1 MAGELAILSTNGVRK
16 FHAVAA
22 GSKPDTVNLFTY
34 SRPLCGLRGRDSTGF
49 STSRLQRPK
58 YDDITDE
65 FLTFET
71 ASTDQR
77 YSATHTVCDGCSR
90 VVAKL
95 NAGQTYAE
103 ATRVRAPQ
111 INAKVR
117 AAIDASQSTEIVLTV
132 VKDITQIDNLTERS
146 VRQVIATVDSA
157 PYREKSVYSLDYR
170 EEVTYPTIARQV
182 RVTLERTPNGD
193 PKTEVVSATAV
204 LDFFH
209 PKTLLP
215 TTGKKLQRRDYVDE
229 SPEIDALRKLLG
241 V

>member
-1 MAGELAILSTNGVRK
+1 MTGELAILSTNGVRK

-22 GSKPDTVNLFTY
+22 GAKPDTINLFTY

-58 YDDITDE
+58 YDDITDT

-71 ASTDQR
+71 ARSDPR
-77 YSATHTVCDGCSR
+77 YVASHTVCDGCSR

-95 NAGQTYAE
+95 DAGQTIAE

-117 AAIDASQSTEIVLTV
+117 AAIDSSQSTEIALTV
-132 VKDITQIDNLTERS
+132 VKDATTINNLTKRS
-146 VRQVIATVDSA
+146 LRQIVATVDAA
-157 PYREKSVYSLDYR
+157 PYRERSVYSLDYR
-170 EEVTYPTIARQV
+170 EDVTYPTMAR
-182 RVTLERTPNGD
+182 RVQIDMVQELGAEE
-193 PKTEVVSATAV
+193 PKVNAISVI
-204 LDFFH
+204 DFFH

-215 TTGKKLQRRDYVDE
+215 TTGKKLQRRDHVSE
-229 SPEIDALRKLLG
+229 SPEIDALRALVG

>member
-1 MAGELAILSTNGVRK
+1 MTGELAILSTNGVRK

-22 GSKPDTVNLFTY
+22 GAKPDTINLFTY

-58 YDDITDE
+58 YDDITDT

-71 ASTDQR
+71 ARSDPR
-77 YSATHTVCDGCSR
+77 YVASYTVCDGCSR

-95 NAGQTYAE
+95 DAGQTIAE

-117 AAIDASQSTEIVLTV
+117 AAIDASQSTEIALTV
-132 VKDITQIDNLTERS
+132 VKDIIQIDNLNGRH

-157 PYREKSVYSLDYR
+157 PYRERSVYSLDYR
-170 EEVTYPTIARQV
+170 EDVTYPTMAR
-182 RVTLERTPNGD
+182 RVQIDMVQELGAEE
-193 PKTEVVSATAV
+193 PKVNVISV
-204 LDFFH
+204 IDFFH

-215 TTGKKLQRRDYVDE
+215 TTGKKLQRRDHVSE
-229 SPEIDALRKLLG
+229 SPEIDALRALLG

>member
-1 MAGELAILSTNGVRK
+1 MTGELAILSTNGVRK

-22 GSKPDTVNLFTY
+22 GAKPDTINLFTY

-58 YDDITDE
+58 YDNITDT

-71 ASTDQR
+71 ARSDPR
-77 YSATHTVCDGCSR
+77 YVASHTVCDGCSR

-95 NAGQTYAE
+95 DAGQTIAE

-117 AAIDASQSTEIVLTV
+117 AAIDASQSTEIALTV
-132 VKDITQIDNLTERS
+132 VKDATTINNLTERS
-146 VRQVIATVDSA
+146 LRQIVATVDAA

-170 EEVTYPTIARQV
+170 EDVTYPTIARQV
-182 RVTLERTPNGD
+182 QITLERKRHSD
-193 PKTEVVSATAV
+193 SETEVVSAFSV
-204 LDFFH
+204 IDFFH

-215 TTGKKLQRRDYVDE
+215 TTGKKLQRRDHVSE
-229 SPEIDALRKLLG
+229 SPEIDALRALLG